1 LTCKK
6 VYCPLVKKGDF
17 KRVFET
23 GRRFSSRYLVIYAS
37 PCGLDISRLGLAV
50 SKKTGS
56 AVIRN
61 RIRRRLRESVRRRLA
76 EQPLRYDFVIVARTA
91 AAEAAFADLDRMV
104 AKTFA
109 GLVNEEDTDSNC
121 KAI

>member
-1 LTCKK
+1 M
-6 VYCPLVKKGDF
+6 
-17 KRVFET
+17 
-23 GRRFSSRYLVIYAS
+23 IYALPS
-37 PCGLDISRLGLAV
+37 KLEFSRLGLSV
-50 SKKTGS
+50 GKKTGS

-76 EQPLRYDFVIVARTA
+76 EWPLCFDIVIVARTA
-91 AAEAAFADLDRMV
+91 AAEAEFTDLDRMI

-109 GLVNEEDTDSNC
+109 GLVNEENTDSNR